1 MARSLPVE
9 STLPPSRGRQPP
21 GAQTVGLHVISCTPA
36 PRGSQH
42 GSAAAGQPGE
52 RAHAGASGAAS
63 DDDLLARLAQGEQAV
78 CALLVERHL
87 SRVVSLATRILGE
100 QAEAED
106 VAQDAF
112 LRLWRHAPSWQPG
125 RAKLSTWLHRVTV
138 NLCID
143 RKRRKPAVALDSI
156 PEPPSRVPGA
166 ASLIAQ
172 QQTAKRVQAAIATLP
187 ERQRIAILLCHYE
200 GYSNP
205 DTAEML
211 DTTVE
216 AVESLLARGRR
227 ALKQALM
234 SEISELL
241 ESI

>member
-1 MARSLPVE
+1 MARPLLDEPTS
-9 STLPPSRGRQPP
+9 PPSQTNGSVRARGITLR
-21 GAQTVGLHVISCTPA
+21 VIDKSPA
-36 PRGSQH
+36 AH
-42 GSAAAGQPGE
+42 GGRRDNVTAAARPGN
-52 RAHAGASGAAS
+52 ATIDAAT
-63 DDDLLARLAQGEQAV
+63 DDELLARLANGEQQV

-87 SRVVSLATRILGE
+87 RRVVSLATRILGE

-143 RKRRKPAVALDSI
+143 RKRKKPAVALDSI
-156 PEPPSRVPGA
+156 PEPPSEIPGA

-172 QQTAKRVQAAIATLP
+172 QQTAKRVQAAIAALP

-200 GYSNP
+200 GYSNL

-234 SEISELL
+234 GEISELL

>member
-1 MARSLPVE
+1 MARPLPVK
-9 STLPPSRGRQPP
+9 STLPPSQPL
-21 GAQTVGLHVISCTPA
+21 GAVRAESAGLRVIDRSPA
-36 PRGSQH
+36 AHRDRREGSKTIAPTSI
-42 GSAAAGQPGE
+42 G
-52 RAHAGASGAAS
+52 AS
-63 DDDLLARLAQGEQAV
+63 DDELLARLAGGEQSV
-78 CALLVERHL
+78 CGLLVERHL
-87 SRVVSLATRILGE
+87 TRVLGLATRILGD

-112 LRLWRHAPSWQPG
+112 LRLWRHAQAWQPG

-143 RKRRKPAVALDSI
+143 RKRKKSAIALDSI
-156 PEPPSRVPGA
+156 PEPPSKAPGA

-172 QQTAKRVQAAIATLP
+172 QQTAKRVQAAIAKLP

-200 GYSNP
+200 GYSNG
-205 DTAEML
+205 DTANML

-227 ALKQALM
+227 ALKQALKD
-234 SEISELL
+234 EISELL
-241 ESI
+241 ECM